1 MTIKADITSVST
13 CVAEGITAN
22 GTAPVLALCRKL
34 IAAGYDPALPL
45 HVYRG
50 DTLALKVR
58 SMGEGAQSTV
68 GDNRLGTPIFRRWKD
83 DARSDVEGPL
93 VRQNAPGVPPPL

>member
-1 MTIKADITSVST
+1 MTIKADITSAST

-45 HVYRG
+45 HAYRG
-50 DTLALKVR
+50 DTLALKVC
-58 SMGEGAQSTV
+58 SIGEGAHLWETY
-68 GDNRLGTPIFRRWKD
+68 GGGIRRNRSRDFWPP
-83 DARSDVEGPL
+83 A
-93 VRQNAPGVPPPL
+93 NAQKKAFMIP

>member
-34 IAAGYDPALPL
+34 IAAGHDPAPTGGRIKKIDTAKNSVSAAL
-45 HVYRG
+45 HEAAGLLRCYNDRQRVEDWDG
-50 DTLALKVR
+50 
-58 SMGEGAQSTV
+58 
-68 GDNRLGTPIFRRWKD
+68 
-83 DARSDVEGPL
+83 ARSL
-93 VRQNAPGVPPPL
+93 

>member
-1 MTIKADITSVST
+1 MTIKADITSAST

-45 HVYRG
+45 HAYPA
-50 DTLALKVR
+50 T
-58 SMGEGAQSTV
+58 
-68 GDNRLGTPIFRRWKD
+68 RW
-83 DARSDVEGPL
+83 R
-93 VRQNAPGVPPPL
+93 